1 MGRSTAATPSPE
13 RQLATFL
20 AKYTPEIVAETE
32 AVLAKMRAR
41 LPGAVEMVYDNYNA
55 LVVGFGA
62 EERPHDAVF
71 SIAVYPD
78 HVTLVF
84 IWGADL
90 FDPGKLLR
98 GEGNQVRH
106 IRLDGPE
113 TLDAAPV
120 RALMTEA
127 IARSAR
133 PFDETQPNRI
143 VIRAVAEKQR
153 PRRPGS
159 QPHLRI
165 NSDGNNSPHREGTRC

>member
-1 MGRSTAATPSPE
+1 
-13 RQLATFL
+13 
-20 AKYTPEIVAETE
+20 
-32 AVLAKMRAR
+32 MRAR
-41 LPGAVEMVYDNYNA
+41 LPGAVEMVYDSYNA

-62 EERPHDAVF
+62 EERPRDAVF

-106 IRLDGPE
+106 IRLDGPQ
-113 TLDAAPV
+113 TLDAAPA
-120 RALMTEA
+120 RALM
-127 IARSAR
+127 
-133 PFDETQPNRI
+133 
-143 VIRAVAEKQR
+143 QR

-165 NSDGNNSPHREGTRC
+165 SSDGNNSPHREGASC

>member
-1 MGRSTAATPSPE
+1 MMTLSPE

-20 AKYTPEIVAETE
+20 AKYTPAIVAETE

-41 LPGAVEMVYDNYNA
+41 LPGAVEMVYDNYNG

-71 SIAVYPD
+71 SIIVLPD
-78 HVTLVF
+78 HVTLCF

-90 FDPGKLLR
+90 FDPDKLLR
-98 GEGNQVRH
+98 GGGKQVRH
-106 IRLDGPE
+106 IRLAGPE

-127 IARSAR
+127 IARSAK
-133 PFDETQPNRI
+133 PFDDTQPGRM
-143 VIRAVAEKQR
+143 VIRMIAPKQR
-153 PRRPGS
+153 PRRPAPTTKKG
-159 QPHLRI
+159 
-165 NSDGNNSPHREGTRC
+165 

>member
-1 MGRSTAATPSPE
+1 MARSTTATALSPE

-41 LPGAVEMVYDNYNA
+41 LPGAVEMVYDNYNG

-62 EERPHDAVF
+62 EERPREAVL
-71 SIAVYPD
+71 SIIVLPD
-78 HVTLVF
+78 HVTLCF

-90 FDPGKLLR
+90 FDPDKLLR
-98 GEGNQVRH
+98 GGGSQVRH

-113 TLDAAPV
+113 TLDTPAV

-133 PFDETQPNRI
+133 PFDQTQPNRI
-143 VIRAVAEKQR
+143 VIRAVAAKHR
-153 PRRPGS
+153 PRRPA
-159 QPHLRI
+159 H
-165 NSDGNNSPHREGTRC
+165 H

>member
-1 MGRSTAATPSPE
+1 MTLSPE
-13 RQLATFL
+13 RQLAQFL
-20 AKYTPEIVAETE
+20 AKYTPEIAAQTK
-32 AVLAKMRAR
+32 AVLAAMRAR

-62 EERPHDAVF
+62 EERPRDAVF

-84 IWGADL
+84 IWGAGL
-90 FDPGKLLR
+90 FDPGNLLR

-133 PFDETQPNRI
+133 PFDATQPNRI
-143 VIRAVAEKQR
+143 AIRAVAEKHR
-153 PRRPGS
+153 PRRPAA
-159 QPHLRI
+159 H
-165 NSDGNNSPHREGTRC
+165 